1 MNLYQ
6 RADVDGELEK
16 DLYSN
21 AERANNLAV
30 KSMSNRNNPNVKL
43 LFAKARVIYKSLCC
57 LNSKNRLYPINKKLS
72 FPTILKNKI
81 ILNIKGGK

>member
-6 RADVDGELEK
+6 RADVDGEIEK

-21 AERANNLAV
+21 AKLANNLAV
-30 KSMSNRNNPNVKL
+30 KSMNSPHSPGAKIIL
-43 LFAKARVIYKSLCC
+43 AKARVIYKSLCC

-72 FPTILKNKI
+72 FPTTLKNKI
-81 ILNIKGGK
+81 

>member
-6 RADVDGELEK
+6 RADVYGKLEK

-21 AERANNLAV
+21 AELANNLAV
-30 KSMSNRNNPNVKL
+30 KSMSNRDSPGVKITL
-43 LFAKARVIYKSLCC
+43 TKARVIYKSLCC

-81 ILNIKGGK
+81 

>member
-6 RADVDGELEK
+6 RADVYGKLEK
-16 DLYSN
+16 GLYSN
-21 AERANNLAV
+21 AELANNLAV
-30 KSMSNRNNPNVKL
+30 KSMSNRDSPGIKITL
-43 LFAKARVIYKSLCC
+43 AKARVIYKSLCC

-81 ILNIKGGK
+81 

>member
-1 MNLYQ
+1 MEVNDLNLYQ

-43 LFAKARVIYKSLCC
+43 LFAKA
-57 LNSKNRLYPINKKLS
+57 
-72 FPTILKNKI
+72 
-81 ILNIKGGK
+81 

>member
-6 RADVDGELEK
+6 RADVYGKLEK
-16 DLYSN
+16 GLYSN
-21 AERANNLAV
+21 AELANNLAV
-30 KSMSNRNNPNVKL
+30 KSMKSMSNRDNPNVKL
-43 LFAKARVIYKSLCC
+43 LFAKARAIYKSLCC

-81 ILNIKGGK
+81 

>member
-1 MNLYQ
+1 MEVNDLNLYQ
-6 RADVDGELEK
+6 RADVYGKLEK

-21 AERANNLAV
+21 AELANNLAV
-30 KSMSNRNNPNVKL
+30 KSMSNRDNPGVKITL
-43 LFAKARVIYKSLCC
+43 TKARVIYKSLCC

-81 ILNIKGGK
+81 

>member
-6 RADVDGELEK
+6 RADVDGEIEK

-21 AERANNLAV
+21 AKLANNLIG
-30 KSMSNRNNPNVKL
+30 KSMNSPHSPGVRIIL
-43 LFAKARVIYKSLCC
+43 AKARAIYKSIYC

-72 FPTILKNKI
+72 FPTTLKNKMYRR
-81 ILNIKGGK
+81 K